1 MYAISLILVMCR
13 YCHDDY
19 AADDDDTDDTESDDD
34 TDRIVMLSDYE

>member
-1 MYAISLILVMCR
+1 MCR

>member
-1 MYAISLILVMCR
+1 MCR

-34 TDRIVMLSDYE
+34 TDRIVMLSDYEW

>member
-19 AADDDDTDDTESDDD
+19 AADDDDTN
-34 TDRIVMLSDYE
+34 RIFMLSDYE